1 MSAAAGFVLRQLGLG
16 QLMNSFDFVVD
27 LGLPALFIYLFIFF
41 YHSPSF
47 LDASEIKER
56 HIAQRYFKIFV
67 GLCLFKTV
75 FHSSE

>member
-1 MSAAAGFVLRQLGLG
+1 MSAAAGFVLRQLG

-27 LGLPALFIYLFIFF
+27 LGLPALFIYLFIY